1 MNDAAAYGLAK
12 PLLLGSCSEAELHYL
27 LTVSRLESGHG
38 GAWKEGKGK
47 GSNNMGAIQVTPT
60 MVAAGVPFF
69 ETVDTHEDGKPY
81 VGRFRVYASPHA
93 GFIDLARVLLRPNVR
108 AAIAAGDGNAAVAA
122 QRSNGYFE
130 APLARYQQAMADHY
144 ARFLAGTG
152 LQPELR
158 FSSTGNGGAGLLL
171 LAAAIALGFS

>member
-12 PLLLGSCSEAELHYL
+12 PLLLGSCTEAELHYL
-27 LTVSRLESGHG
+27 LAVSRLESGYG
-38 GAWKEGKGK
+38 DAWKEGRGA
-47 GSNNMGAIQVTPT
+47 GSNNMGAIQVTPA

-69 ETVDTHEDGKPY
+69 ETRDTHEDGKPY
-81 VGRFRVYASPHA
+81 VGRFRVYPSKQH
-93 GFIDLARVLLRPNVR
+93 GLIDLARVLLRPNVR
-108 AAIAAGDGNAAVAA
+108 AAIARGDANAAVLE
-122 QRSNGYFE
+122 QRRNGYFE

-152 LQPELR
+152 LKPELR
-158 FSSTGNGGAGLLL
+158 FSSTTGNGAGLLL

>member
-38 GAWKEGKGK
+38 DAWKEGRGK
-47 GSNNMGAIQVTPT
+47 GSNNMGAIQVTPA

-69 ETVDTHEDGKPY
+69 ETRDTHEDGTPY
-81 VGRFRVYASPHA
+81 VGRFRVYPSKQH
-93 GFIDLARVLLRPNVR
+93 GLLDLERVLLRPNVR
-108 AAIAAGDGNAAVAA
+108 AAIARGDGAAAVAA

-130 APLARYQQAMADHY
+130 APLARYQSAMADHY
-144 ARFLAGTG
+144 AKFLAGTG
-152 LQPELR
+152 LKPELR
-158 FSSTGNGGAGLLL
+158 FSSTGNGAGLLL